1 MNTNKPLSEW
11 TLGEVKAECE
21 KTEDCSVCRFCS
33 KKESGICHIVDLVVD
48 SDFPDSWDLS
58 EPPRWTEQDK
68 ADAKAL
74 KRLIAC
80 ASYVRRDGSANP
92 KLYDKY
98 GKFVSVL
105 CLDCF
110 AALPSETIVTLNEI
124 IGGGE

>member
-68 ADAKAL
+68 EDAMMI
-74 KRLIAC
+74 KRLIPWANQVNRGMEGSLSLNPVT
-80 ASYVRRDGSANP
+80 AIDGKLFPLLKPGESAM
-92 KLYDKY
+92 
-98 GKFVSVL
+98 
-105 CLDCF
+105 LD
-110 AALPSETIVTLNEI
+110 EI
-124 IGGGE
+124 IGGAE